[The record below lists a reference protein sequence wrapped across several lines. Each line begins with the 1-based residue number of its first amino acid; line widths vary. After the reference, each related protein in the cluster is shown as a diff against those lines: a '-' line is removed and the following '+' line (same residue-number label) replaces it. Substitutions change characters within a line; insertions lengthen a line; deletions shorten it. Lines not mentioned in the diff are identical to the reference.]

1 MLAKN
6 LYIWI
11 GMTLLTIGNLA
22 IQFFG
27 NLTAS
32 LQYLTWG
39 SWIILVFVLFMFT
52 NSYDDLRVFVQDSY
66 AELKKVVWPTKPET
80 IQTTLIVF
88 AMVAFTS
95 IVLWLLD
102 NMMIWLIA
110 KLARLG

>member
-11 GMTLLTIGNLA
+11 GMALLTIGNLT

-32 LQYLTWG
+32 VQYMAWG
-39 SWIILVFVLFMFT
+39 SWIVLVFVLFMFT
-52 NSYDDLRVFVQDSY
+52 NSYEELKLFVQDSY

-80 IQTTLIVF
+80 LQTTLIVF
-88 AMVAFTS
+88 VMVSFTS

-102 NMMIWLIA
+102 NLMIWLIA

>member
-1 MLAKN
+1 MA
-6 LYIWI
+6 
-11 GMTLLTIGNLA
+11 LLTIGNLT

-32 LQYLTWG
+32 VQYMAWG
-39 SWIILVFVLFMFT
+39 SWIVLVFVLFMFT
-52 NSYDDLRVFVQDSY
+52 NSYEELKLFVQDSY

-80 IQTTLIVF
+80 LQTTLIVF
-88 AMVAFTS
+88 VMVSFTS

-102 NMMIWLIA
+102 NLMIWLIA

>member
-1 MLAKN
+1 MA
-6 LYIWI
+6 
-11 GMTLLTIGNLA
+11 LLTIGNLT

-32 LQYLTWG
+32 VQYMAWG
-39 SWIILVFVLFMFT
+39 SWIVLVFVLFMFT
-52 NSYDDLRVFVQDSY
+52 NSYEELKLFVQDSY

-80 IQTTLIVF
+80 LQTTLIVF
-88 AMVAFTS
+88 VMVTFTS

-102 NMMIWLIA
+102 NLMIWLIA